1 MKRLRVFVLAALFLA
16 AIVAAEEEPV
26 NPFQAPRK
34 RKDAVLP
41 YGASYNI
48 DYFQKALRKHLER
61 AKDEGIEIRPAVL
74 AEAERAL
81 A

>member
-1 MKRLRVFVLAALFLA
+1 MARGRTNGLTTQIRDCAS
-16 AIVAAEEEPV
+16 AIRYW
-26 NPFQAPRK
+26 RK
-34 RKDAVLP
+34 RKEAVLP